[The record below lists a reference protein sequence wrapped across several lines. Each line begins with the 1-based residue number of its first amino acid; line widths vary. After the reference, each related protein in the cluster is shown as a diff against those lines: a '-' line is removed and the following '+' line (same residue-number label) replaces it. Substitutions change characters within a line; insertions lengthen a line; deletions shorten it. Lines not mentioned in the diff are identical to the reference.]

1 MQLERVVAKD
11 LRSAF
16 DEVKERFGED
26 VLVVSNQ
33 KVGRSVELIVA
44 VDITN
49 SDAANEPAAT
59 QAVAAVCDMTQV
71 AFEDALKHVAAR
83 VSATPQAPY
92 SREPSDSD
100 DAYDAQRLRELTAL
114 IKGEFA
120 ALRQEFHLAQ
130 RLAQVQGTEQQS
142 SMLMDELYASGFP
155 VALGHLL
162 NNELDD
168 STDLA
173 AGLGQLQMLLTQSLA
188 SSQPIDLAGMHWV
201 MGSAGAGKS
210 TMAARLVHSA
220 VNKFGEDAVAL
231 ISFCDRK
238 GGSWSQTQLNAAGA
252 GVAAYR
258 AQSPESLKAL
268 LDELAGVRCVVLDTG
283 TQLSA
288 DELALIGTGTVG
300 QQVHWVLAADVSEY
314 AARHQIAQS
323 EIAID
328 SVCVSRMDSGVLAW
342 PLIAALIDS
351 QLPVCAY
358 SEGSQVRSGLVSCTA
373 EEWVTKLVGQFAQV
387 LEAKL
392 VQVNAMQQAKK
403 GFSVDALQG

>member
-11 LRSAF
+11 IRSAF
-16 DEVKERFGED
+16 DEVKERFGQD

-44 VDITN
+44 VDIAS

-59 QAVAAVCDMTQV
+59 PAPTAASGMTQV
-71 AFEDALKHVAAR
+71 AFEEALKQVADR
-83 VSATPQAPY
+83 VGATPQPVD
-92 SREPSDSD
+92 SGLPSETD
-100 DAYDAQRLRELTAL
+100 DAFDAQRLRELTAL

-120 ALRQEFHLAQ
+120 ALRHEVNLAQ
-130 RLAQVQGTEQQS
+130 RLAQVQGSEQYS

-162 NNELDD
+162 NNELED
-168 STDLA
+168 SSDLA
-173 AGLGQLQMLLTQSLA
+173 VGLEQLQTLLTQSLA
-188 SSQPIDLAGMHWV
+188 PSQPIELGGIHWV
-201 MGSAGAGKS
+201 MGAAGAGKS

-220 VNKFGEDAVAL
+220 VNEFGEDGVIL

-238 GGSWSQTQLNAAGA
+238 GGSWGQTQMTAAGA
-252 GVAAYR
+252 GVVAYR
-258 AQSPESLKAL
+258 AQTVDSLKAL
-268 LDELAGVRCVVLDTG
+268 LDELAGTRCVVLDTG

-288 DELALIGTGTVG
+288 EELAYIGVGTAL

-314 AARHQIAQS
+314 AARHQITRN

-328 SVCVSRMDSGVLAW
+328 NVCVSRMDSGTLAW
-342 PLIAALIDS
+342 PLIAALIDT

-358 SEGSQVRSGLVSCTA
+358 SEGIQVRTGLVNCTSEA
-373 EEWVTKLVGQFAQV
+373 WVAKLVGQFAQV
-387 LEAKL
+387 LESTL
-392 VQVNAMQQAKK
+392 VQANVMQKNSFAMDTLR
-403 GFSVDALQG
+403 S

>member
-11 LRSAF
+11 IRSAF

-44 VDITN
+44 VDIAN
-49 SDAANEPAAT
+49 SDAANEPAPMKDPN
-59 QAVAAVCDMTQV
+59 VLSGMTQV
-71 AFEDALKHVAAR
+71 AFEDALKQVANR
-83 VSATPQAPY
+83 VNETPQAGV
-92 SREPSDSD
+92 STESSDSD
-100 DAYDAQRLRELTAL
+100 DAFDARRLRELTAL

-120 ALRQEFHLAQ
+120 ALRQEFNLAQ
-130 RLAQVQGTEQQS
+130 RLAQASGAEQHS
-142 SMLMDELYASGFP
+142 SLLMDELQASGFP

-162 NNELDD
+162 NSELED
-168 STDLA
+168 TPDLA
-173 AGLGQLQMLLTQSLA
+173 AGLGQLQTLLTQSLVP
-188 SSQPIDLAGMHWV
+188 SQQIELAGIHWV
-201 MGSAGAGKS
+201 MGAAGAGKS

-238 GGSWSQTQLNAAGA
+238 GGSWGQTQLTAAGA

-258 AQSPESLKAL
+258 AQTVDSFKAL
-268 LDELAGVRCVVLDTG
+268 LDELVGTQCVVLDTG

-288 DELALIGTGTVG
+288 EESAYIGSGTRG

-314 AARHQIAQS
+314 AARHQISQS
-323 EIAID
+323 GIGID
-328 SVCVSRMDSGVLAW
+328 NICVSRMDSGVLAW
-342 PLIAALIDS
+342 PLIAALIDT

-358 SEGSQVRSGLVSCTA
+358 SDGIQVRSGLVNCTS
-373 EEWVTKLVGQFAQV
+373 EEWVAKLVGQFAQV

-392 VQVNAMQQAKK
+392 VQVNVMKQENNSFAMDTLR
-403 GFSVDALQG
+403 S

>member
-11 LRSAF
+11 IRSAF

-44 VDITN
+44 VDIAN
-49 SDAANEPAAT
+49 SDAANEPAPKKAQAGAT
-59 QAVAAVCDMTQV
+59 GITQV
-71 AFEDALKHVAAR
+71 AFEDALKHVAHR
-83 VSATPQAPY
+83 VGATPAVL
-92 SREPSDSD
+92 SDQEDTD

-120 ALRQEFHLAQ
+120 ALRQEFSLAQ
-130 RLAQVQGTEQQS
+130 RLAQVQGADQHS

-162 NNELDD
+162 NNELED
-168 STDLA
+168 SSDLA
-173 AGLGQLQMLLTQSLA
+173 AGLGQLQTLLTQSLA
-188 SSQPIDLAGMHWV
+188 PSQPIETAGIHWV
-201 MGSAGAGKS
+201 MGAAGAGKS
-210 TMAARLVHSA
+210 TIAARLVHSA
-220 VNKFGEDAVAL
+220 VNEFGEDAVAL

-238 GGSWSQTQLNAAGA
+238 GGSWGQTQMTAAGA
-252 GVAAYR
+252 GVVAYR
-258 AQSPESLKAL
+258 AQNVDSLKAL
-268 LDELAGVRCVVLDTG
+268 LDELVGTRCVVLDTG

-288 DELALIGTGTVG
+288 EELAHIAAGTPR

-314 AARHQIAQS
+314 AARHQIASS

-328 SVCVSRMDSGVLAW
+328 NVCVSRMDSGVLAW
-342 PLIAALIDS
+342 PLMAALIDA

-358 SEGSQVRSGLVSCTA
+358 SEGVKVRTGLVNCTA
-373 EEWVTKLVGQFAQV
+373 EEWVEKLVAQFAQM

-392 VQVNAMQQAKK
+392 VQINTMKQANNSFAMDTLH
-403 GFSVDALQG
+403 S

>member
-11 LRSAF
+11 IRSAF
-16 DEVKERFGED
+16 DEIKERFGED

-44 VDITN
+44 VDIAN
-49 SDAANEPAAT
+49 SDAANEPAASKAPT
-59 QAVAAVCDMTQV
+59 EVSGMTQV
-71 AFEDALKHVAAR
+71 AFEDALKHVAER
-83 VSATPQAPY
+83 VGATPRTCV
-92 SREPSDSD
+92 STEHSDSD
-100 DAYDAQRLRELTAL
+100 DAFDAQRLRELTAL

-120 ALRQEFHLAQ
+120 ALRQEFNLAQ
-130 RLAQVQGTEQQS
+130 RLTQVQSTEQHS

-162 NNELDD
+162 NGELEN
-168 STDLA
+168 SSDLA
-173 AGLGQLQMLLTQSLA
+173 SGLGQLQALLTQSLA
-188 SSQPIDLAGMHWV
+188 PSQPIELAGIHWI

-220 VNKFGEDAVAL
+220 VNEFGEDAVVL

-238 GGSWSQTQLNAAGA
+238 GGSWGQTQLAAAGA

-258 AQSPESLKAL
+258 AQSVDSFKAL
-268 LDELAGVRCVVLDTG
+268 LDELAGARCVVLDTG

-288 DELALIGTGTVG
+288 EELAHIGSGTLG

-314 AARHQIAQS
+314 AARHQIARS
-323 EIAID
+323 EITINNV
-328 SVCVSRMDSGVLAW
+328 SVSRMDSGVLAW

-358 SEGSQVRSGLVSCTA
+358 SEGNQVRSSLVNCTA
-373 EEWVTKLVGQFAQV
+373 EEWVAKLVGQFAQV
-387 LEAKL
+387 LESKL

-403 GFSVDALQG
+403 GFSADTLQG